1 MNWIGQIWRRVR
13 MLARRGKF
21 ASELDEEMRLH
32 REMKER
38 ELAERGVAAD
48 EARYAAARAFGNE
61 MNLRERGRDA
71 WGWRWLEDLVQD
83 LRFGAR
89 MLRKNP
95 GFTFV
100 AVLTLALGIGVNTAI
115 FTLVHAVMLKSLPV
129 EGPEQLYNFGANDN
143 CCVLSG
149 VQDDVTLFSTPLYE
163 QLRDHSPEF
172 EQVAAF
178 PANLVTL
185 GVRRAGTTAIAEPY
199 RGELVSGNYFEMLR
213 VRAYV
218 GRTIVRDD
226 DKRSAPSVA
235 MMSYRVW
242 SQHFDKDPSVI
253 GAIFAMNGRPVT
265 VVGITPPGFFGETLR
280 SDPPDFWMALAQE
293 PTLRGE
299 SSVYDHP
306 ELFWLYLMG
315 RQRPGTN
322 LVSTEARLTAETQ
335 QWLNELPN
343 LEDDDRKLIPKA
355 RVRLTPARSGT
366 VSLRGD
372 YGSGLRLLMA
382 VSGMVLLIACAN
394 VANMLLARATA
405 QSGQTT
411 VRSALGASRLRLI
424 RQTLAESTL
433 LAVIG
438 GAAAVA
444 MAFAGTRFILALAF
458 RGSDYIPIEA
468 TPSWPVL
475 AFAFGLSLATGAIFG
490 TAPAWIRSRANP
502 ADVLRGAGR
511 GTRGRSSWAG
521 QTLVALQAA
530 MSLVL
535 LAGAGLLMVSLQ
547 RLQHQQFGF
556 QTRGRL
562 IVRVDPTLAGY
573 TSEQL
578 AALYR
583 RVQENLNRLPGVE
596 LVSLSLHSPLEGG
609 NWSFGAAIEGHKDS
623 VPHAS
628 WNRVAA
634 HYFET
639 IGTRVLR
646 GRGIG
651 EQDTPNAQRVAVVS
665 EAFVKQG
672 FANGEEPISRHLG
685 FGDRGGDYEIVGVVE
700 DAKYQD
706 AYAPPYPSV
715 FLPLLQDVAYQDPS
729 EASMQARTNHAQ
741 NIELLVAAQTANL
754 EALIRETLATTDPNL
769 TVFKLT
775 SLGEQVSLNF
785 NQERLVSRLT
795 GLFGLL
801 ALVLA
806 CVGLYGVTAYGVA
819 QRKGEIGL
827 RMALGAERA
836 HVVRMVVQGAM
847 VQIGVGLLVG
857 IPVALGAGH
866 ALAHQLF
873 GVRSYDPLILG
884 GAALVLGIAALL
896 AGLMPAMRAASIDPM
911 EALRAE

>member
-1 MNWIGQIWRRVR
+1 MSWIGEMWRRVR
-13 MLARRGKF
+13 MLSRPGKF
-21 ASELDEEMRLH
+21 ASELDEEMRVH

-129 EGPEQLYNFGANDN
+129 VGPEQLYNFGANDN

-149 VQDDVTLFSTPLYE
+149 VQDDFTLFSIPLYE

-178 PANLVTL
+178 PASLVTL

-213 VRAYV
+213 LRAYV

-226 DKRSAPSVA
+226 DKRNAPSAA

-242 SQHFDKDPSVI
+242 SQHFDEDPSVI
-253 GAIFAMNGRPVT
+253 GAIFTMNGRPVT

-280 SDPPDFWMALAQE
+280 SNPPDFWMALAQE

-315 RQRPGTN
+315 RQWPGTN
-322 LVSTEARLTAETQ
+322 LGSTEARLTAETQ
-335 QWLNELPN
+335 QWLSELPN

-372 YGSGLRLLMA
+372 YASGLRLLMA

-438 GAAAVA
+438 GATAVA
-444 MAFAGTRFILALAF
+444 MAFAGTRLILALAF
-458 RGSDYIPIEA
+458 RGSDYVPIEA

-490 TAPAWIRSRANP
+490 TAPAWIGSRANP
-502 ADVLRGAGR
+502 ADVLRGAWPRNARPIVVGR
-511 GTRGRSSWAG
+511 TNTCGVAGRDVAG
-521 QTLVALQAA
+521 
-530 MSLVL
+530 
-535 LAGAGLLMVSLQ
+535 LAG
-547 RLQHQQFGF
+547 R
-556 QTRGRL
+556 
-562 IVRVDPTLAGY
+562 
-573 TSEQL
+573 
-578 AALYR
+578 
-583 RVQENLNRLPGVE
+583 
-596 LVSLSLHSPLEGG
+596 
-609 NWSFGAAIEGHKDS
+609 
-623 VPHAS
+623 
-628 WNRVAA
+628 
-634 HYFET
+634 
-639 IGTRVLR
+639 
-646 GRGIG
+646 RGIADG
-651 EQDTPNAQRVAVVS
+651 QPATAATPTVW
-665 EAFVKQG
+665 
-672 FANGEEPISRHLG
+672 IS
-685 FGDRGGDYEIVGVVE
+685 
-700 DAKYQD
+700 DAR
-706 AYAPPYPSV
+706 
-715 FLPLLQDVAYQDPS
+715 
-729 EASMQARTNHAQ
+729 AS
-741 NIELLVAAQTANL
+741 
-754 EALIRETLATTDPNL
+754 D
-769 TVFKLT
+769 
-775 SLGEQVSLNF
+775 
-785 NQERLVSRLT
+785 
-795 GLFGLL
+795 
-801 ALVLA
+801 
-806 CVGLYGVTAYGVA
+806 
-819 QRKGEIGL
+819 RKG
-827 RMALGAERA
+827 
-836 HVVRMVVQGAM
+836 
-847 VQIGVGLLVG
+847 
-857 IPVALGAGH
+857 
-866 ALAHQLF
+866 
-873 GVRSYDPLILG
+873 
-884 GAALVLGIAALL
+884 
-896 AGLMPAMRAASIDPM
+896 
-911 EALRAE
+911 

>member
-1 MNWIGQIWRRVR
+1 M
-13 MLARRGKF
+13 
-21 ASELDEEMRLH
+21 
-32 REMKER
+32 
-38 ELAERGVAAD
+38 
-48 EARYAAARAFGNE
+48 
-61 MNLRERGRDA
+61 
-71 WGWRWLEDLVQD
+71 
-83 LRFGAR
+83 
-89 MLRKNP
+89 
-95 GFTFV
+95 
-100 AVLTLALGIGVNTAI
+100 
-115 FTLVHAVMLKSLPV
+115 
-129 EGPEQLYNFGANDN
+129 
-143 CCVLSG
+143 
-149 VQDDVTLFSTPLYE
+149 
-163 QLRDHSPEF
+163 
-172 EQVAAF
+172 
-178 PANLVTL
+178 
-185 GVRRAGTTAIAEPY
+185 
-199 RGELVSGNYFEMLR
+199 
-213 VRAYV
+213 
-218 GRTIVRDD
+218 
-226 DKRSAPSVA
+226 
-235 MMSYRVW
+235 
-242 SQHFDKDPSVI
+242 
-253 GAIFAMNGRPVT
+253 
-265 VVGITPPGFFGETLR
+265 
-280 SDPPDFWMALAQE
+280 
-293 PTLRGE
+293 
-299 SSVYDHP
+299 
-306 ELFWLYLMG
+306 
-315 RQRPGTN
+315 
-322 LVSTEARLTAETQ
+322 
-335 QWLNELPN
+335 
-343 LEDDDRKLIPKA
+343 
-355 RVRLTPARSGT
+355 
-366 VSLRGD
+366 
-372 YGSGLRLLMA
+372 
-382 VSGMVLLIACAN
+382 
-394 VANMLLARATA
+394 
-405 QSGQTT
+405 
-411 VRSALGASRLRLI
+411 
-424 RQTLAESTL
+424 
-433 LAVIG
+433 
-438 GAAAVA
+438 
-444 MAFAGTRFILALAF
+444 
-458 RGSDYIPIEA
+458 
-468 TPSWPVL
+468 
-475 AFAFGLSLATGAIFG
+475 
-490 TAPAWIRSRANP
+490 
-502 ADVLRGAGR
+502 
-511 GTRGRSSWAG
+511 
-521 QTLVALQAA
+521 
-530 MSLVL
+530 
-535 LAGAGLLMVSLQ
+535 
-547 RLQHQQFGF
+547 
-556 QTRGRL
+556 RGRL

-583 RVQENLNRLPGVE
+583 RVQENLKRLPGVE

-672 FANGEEPISRHLG
+672 FANGEEPIGRHLG

-700 DAKYQD
+700 DAKYQN

-836 HVVRMVVQGAM
+836 HVVRMVVQGVM

-873 GVRSYDPLILG
+873 GVRSYDPLVLG
-884 GAALVLGIAALL
+884 GAAVVLGIAALL

>member
-1 MNWIGQIWRRVR
+1 MNWIGEMWRRVR
-13 MLARRGKF
+13 MLSRPGKF
-21 ASELDEEMRLH
+21 ASELDEEMRVH

-71 WGWRWLEDLVQD
+71 WGWRWLADLVQD

-129 EGPEQLYNFGANDN
+129 AGPEQLYNFGANDN

-149 VQDDVTLFSTPLYE
+149 VQDDFTLFSIPLYE

-178 PANLVTL
+178 PASLVTL

-213 VRAYV
+213 LRAYV

-226 DKRSAPSVA
+226 DKRNAPSAA

-242 SQHFDKDPSVI
+242 SQHFDEDPSVI
-253 GAIFAMNGRPVT
+253 GAIFTMNGRPVT

-280 SDPPDFWMALAQE
+280 SNPPDFWMALAQE

-315 RQRPGTN
+315 RQWPGTN
-322 LVSTEARLTAETQ
+322 LGSTEARLTAETQ
-335 QWLNELPN
+335 QWLSELPN

-372 YGSGLRLLMA
+372 YASGLRLLMA

-438 GAAAVA
+438 GATAVA
-444 MAFAGTRFILALAF
+444 MAFAGTRLILALAF
-458 RGSDYIPIEA
+458 RGSDYVPIEA

-490 TAPAWIRSRANP
+490 TAPAWIGSRANP

-521 QTLVALQAA
+521 QTLVVLQAA

-535 LAGAGLLMVSLQ
+535 LAGAGLLTVSLQ

-583 RVQENLNRLPGVE
+583 RVQENLKRLPGVE
-596 LVSLSLHSPLEGG
+596 MVSLSLHSPLEGG

-665 EAFVKQG
+665 EAFVKHG
-672 FANGEEPISRHLG
+672 FADGEEPIGRHLG

-729 EASMQARTNHAQ
+729 EVSMQARTNHAQ

-836 HVVRMVVQGAM
+836 HVVRMVVHGAM

-857 IPVALGAGH
+857 YSGCAGGGTCVGTSAVWSEELQSIGIGRSGCCVGDRGLAGRSDAGH
-866 ALAHQLF
+866 A
-873 GVRSYDPLILG
+873 G
-884 GAALVLGIAALL
+884 GF
-896 AGLMPAMRAASIDPM
+896 D
-911 EALRAE
+911 